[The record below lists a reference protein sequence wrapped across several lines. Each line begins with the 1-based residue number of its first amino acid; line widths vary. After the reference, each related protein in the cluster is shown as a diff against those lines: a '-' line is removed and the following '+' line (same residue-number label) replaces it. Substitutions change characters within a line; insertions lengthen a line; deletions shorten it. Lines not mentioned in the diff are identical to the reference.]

1 MTDDLIPVLA
11 EFIANTILKQPARR
25 ILPAEK
31 LLSTGLVDSFSLVD
45 LALFIEESFGVV
57 IDNTELNADT
67 FDTLEQLGELIQ
79 SRR

>member
-45 LALFIEESFGVV
+45 LALFIEESFGVA